1 MSTLS
6 SSIGD
11 DIMDSPDCITGLTL
25 SINSS
30 GSDNG
35 SASQVFI
42 SEVEATD
49 CDDMDYEEPRIPRKR
64 KAC

>member
-1 MSTLS
+1 VK
-6 SSIGD
+6 
-11 DIMDSPDCITGLTL
+11 ITCLLFPLPLGGLTL

-64 KAC
+64 KAY